1 VAPLDLV
8 ALHRRFVTLGV
19 TGTNGKTSTTSWVAA
34 AVAATLG
41 PCPRITT
48 LGAAVVTCASTAS
61 DASDERACS
70 ETELAVARSYE
81 GFVATMQLAA
91 ERGAV
96 HAAVECTS
104 EALAAGFARRWP
116 AQIAAFTN
124 LTHDHLDAH
133 GSPEHYLA
141 SKAQLFLS
149 VPPGGT
155 AVINGCDPAGSL
167 LAEVVPAHARI
178 LRYGLATRGV
188 PEVPLDLEA
197 LDVSVERAGTRFAL
211 RGRGLFQEVPATL
224 AIRAHGA
231 IFVENALCAIAA
243 VVALGVPV
251 ARAAR
256 AVAAAAPPPGRFE
269 LVHDAPL
276 VAVDYAH
283 TPDALGRTLDTAR
296 ALARGRVHVVFGAGG
311 LRDRDKRP
319 EMGRAAAVAD
329 RIVLTSDNPRDE
341 DPAAIAAA
349 IRVGLVGHGAV
360 VVELD
365 RAAAIQRALREAGP
379 DDVVVIAGKGHER
392 TQLRAGVERPFDDAE
407 VVRRYYSQGS
417 RSAVPSPCASSTPK
431 SEA

>member
-1 VAPLDLV
+1 VAQLDLA
-8 ALHRRFVTLGV
+8 ALHRRLITIGV

-48 LGAAVVTCASTAS
+48 LGAALVVGAN
-61 DASDERACS
+61 ES
-70 ETELAVARSYE
+70 ELPVARSYD
-81 GFVATMQLAA
+81 GFLAAMQLAV
-91 ERGAV
+91 ERGAS

-116 AQIAAFTN
+116 AQVAAFTN

-149 VPPGGT
+149 LPPGGT
-155 AVINGCDPAGSL
+155 AVINGCDPAGAL
-167 LAEVVPAHARI
+167 LVEVVPAHARVV
-178 LRYGLATRGV
+178 RYGLSSRGA
-188 PEVPLDLEA
+188 PDEPLDLEA
-197 LDVSVERAGTRFAL
+197 ADVVVERDGTRCSL
-211 RGRGLFQEVPATL
+211 RGRGPWFHDVPASL

-243 VVALGVPV
+243 VVALGVSAP
-251 ARAAR
+251 RAAA
-256 AVAAAAPPPGRFE
+256 AVAAAPPPPGRFE
-269 LVHDAPL
+269 IVHDAPL

-283 TPDALGRTLDTAR
+283 TPDALGRTLATAR
-296 ALARGRVHVVFGAGG
+296 SLARGRVHVVFGAGG

-349 IRVGLVGHGAV
+349 IRLGLVGHGAV

-365 RAAAIQRALREAGP
+365 RATAIRRALRDAGP

-392 TQLRAGVERPFDDAE
+392 TQLRAGVERPFDDAQ
-407 VVRRYYSQGS
+407 VVRECYSQGS
-417 RSAVPSPCASSTPK
+417 RSPVPSP
-431 SEA
+431 